1 MPTPE
6 MVAVLARKCSDIFC
20 HLDPGALQGGSFL
33 DRAPSR
39 RLLAGPALTGAYA
52 LVLPVAATGG

>member
-1 MPTPE
+1 MAGHFVRTGRMPTPE

-33 DRAPSR
+33 NRAPSR
-39 RLLAGPALTGAYA
+39 RLLRVP
-52 LVLPVAATGG
+52 P